1 VAIRPGEGGDGTN
14 ITVAAPEFGRIW
26 GGIGTYLGQLLRGIG
41 NRHDVTVLSGH
52 RPATSDPFVRTVP
65 LTDGGNVMGNYLE
78 FQLALRRRLPRL
90 IREHRPDLLIVHHA
104 QMPDLLARTNGC
116 PVVVTTHT
124 TVRGQAQA
132 SWDAL
137 RQGSH
142 LDESERI
149 TLAALPALLPAEMYY
164 WRRVRHALFVS
175 GAVQREARGAYN
187 PRLATS
193 AVIPN
198 GLSLQDERPPS
209 TERPDPGFILYT
221 GRLLGWKGLG
231 VLLQSLMYLRRKE
244 RLVVTGSGEIL
255 AWQRYAR
262 ALGLPRD
269 RVEFLGA
276 VPRQELLARLAS
288 ADLVVLPS
296 FMESCP
302 YSLIEAMALGKPIVA
317 TAVPGIQDM
326 VVDGTSALLVPHGN
340 PRALAVAMERVLE
353 DHSLRQ
359 QLGHA
364 ASAVAAERFSLERMC
379 TSTME
384 YFERVLAAS

>member
-1 VAIRPGEGGDGTN
+1 
-14 ITVAAPEFGRIW
+14 
-26 GGIGTYLGQLLRGIG
+26 
-41 NRHDVTVLSGH
+41 
-52 RPATSDPFVRTVP
+52 
-65 LTDGGNVMGNYLE
+65 
-78 FQLALRRRLPRL
+78 
-90 IREHRPDLLIVHHA
+90 
-104 QMPDLLARTNGC
+104 
-116 PVVVTTHT
+116 
-124 TVRGQAQA
+124 
-132 SWDAL
+132 
-137 RQGSH
+137 
-142 LDESERI
+142 
-149 TLAALPALLPAEMYY
+149 
-164 WRRVRHALFVS
+164 
-175 GAVQREARGAYN
+175 
-187 PRLATS
+187 
-193 AVIPN
+193 
-198 GLSLQDERPPS
+198 
-209 TERPDPGFILYT
+209 
-221 GRLLGWKGLG
+221 
-231 VLLQSLMYLRRKE
+231 MYLRRKE